1 MTGDTVKLQHQQVT
15 ADNYTRAETDQCF
28 GAVAAR
34 GALGRFAHRRAMV
47 AMNEQFVVRPNRD
60 TLYSTAI
67 FDLQAGPVTVILPDA
82 GRHYLSMQVIDQ
94 DHYTQATI
102 YAPGPH
108 SFCLEQTGSRYL
120 LVAVRILANPD
131 DPADMKR
138 AHALQ
143 DAIEV
148 QQRNSGSFDA
158 PNWDLAGLKSIR
170 NALLVLGTT
179 VHDTHRMFGGRDR
192 VDPVRHL
199 IGTAMAW
206 GGIPEQETLYL
217 PVTPPRNDGV
227 TVHRMTVGEVPV
239 DGFWSVSVYN
249 EKGYFEPNSLQ
260 AYSVNNLTAK
270 RSADGTVTIQF
281 GGCDT
286 ATPNCLPIM
295 PGWNYL
301 VRLYRPRPEVLAGDW
316 RFPLALPVS

>member
-1 MTGDTVKLQHQQVT
+1 MMDDTVELPRQHVT
-15 ADNYTRAETDQCF
+15 ADNYIRAETDQCF
-28 GAVAAR
+28 AAVVAR

-47 AMNEQFVVRPNRD
+47 AVNEQLVVRPNRD

-67 FDLQAGPVTVILPDA
+67 FDLQAGPVTVTLPDA
-82 GRHYLSMQVIDQ
+82 GEHYLSMQVIDEN
-94 DHYTQATI
+94 HYTQAMI
-102 YAPGPH
+102 YAPGRH
-108 SFCLEQTGSRYL
+108 TFCLDQTGSRYL

-131 DPADMKR
+131 DLADIER

-148 QQRNSGSFDA
+148 DQRHCGSFDA
-158 PNWDLAGLKSIR
+158 PNWDLASLRSIR

-179 VHDTHRMFGGRDR
+179 VYDTHRMFGARDE

-217 PVTPPRNDGV
+217 PVTPHRNDGV
-227 TVHRMTVGEVPV
+227 TVHRMTVGDVPV

-249 EKGYFEPNSLQ
+249 EAGYFEANNLQ

-270 RSADGTVTIQF
+270 RSSDGTVTIQF

-301 VRLYRPRPEVLAGDW
+301 VRLYRPRPDVLVGDW
-316 RFPLALPVS
+316 QFPPALPVS